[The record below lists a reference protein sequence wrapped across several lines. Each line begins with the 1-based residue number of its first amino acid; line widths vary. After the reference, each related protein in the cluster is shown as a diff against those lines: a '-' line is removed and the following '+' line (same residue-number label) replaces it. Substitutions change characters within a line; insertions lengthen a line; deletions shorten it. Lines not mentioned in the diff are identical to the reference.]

1 MHWER
6 DLAVTLHAAAAPTIG
21 ASADSADALGRH
33 VAATLAGAQCL
44 GKLRS
49 TGADSLAL
57 LVAIRSE
64 PRDPLPPRATA
75 SGDTARFALEVDVPA
90 LPRAE
95 VNIMPTYPRSA
106 QVAGVAVPQV
116 VYQPAFFGVAGGR
129 IPAAT
134 PPNSMI
140 VIGYKMTV
148 RQPVAVP
155 YLTASP
161 SP

>member
-1 MHWER
+1 MGLCLQDGAAVHWER

-75 SGDTARFALEVDVPA
+75 SGDGNLLHPMREALRAHCTVGEICNV
-90 LPRAE
+90 LRAE
-95 VNIMPTYPRSA
+95 WGTYDP
-106 QVAGVAVPQV
+106 
-116 VYQPAFFGVAGGR
+116 
-129 IPAAT
+129 
-134 PPNSMI
+134 
-140 VIGYKMTV
+140 
-148 RQPVAVP
+148 
-155 YLTASP
+155 
-161 SP
+161 